1 MEANKTKEL
10 IKSAIDAET
19 ESAKKNWGENYHS
32 EHEAYAVLTEEI
44 EETNEAFVKIASIQ
58 RVLWNFVRKAKKD
71 DKDIKYL
78 KDNLHYLQDHAQELA
93 TEAVQIAAVAQK
105 YIDTIGD
112 AK

>member
-1 MEANKTKEL
+1 MEAKVTTEL
-10 IKSAIDAET
+10 IDAAVKAETKSAKE
-19 ESAKKNWGENYHS
+19 KWGDIYHS

-44 EETNEAFVKIASIQ
+44 EETNEAFVKVASIQ

-105 YIDTIGD
+105 YIDTMENV
-112 AK
+112 K